1 MSVLNR
7 DPAPPAAAQRALG
20 RITARG
26 TLKALLATQLA
37 LAGLLVWTDIAG
49 RAPLSGDDPIAPSLR
64 DPVGPGDQ
72 TRPYSPRAVPRRP
85 GADDP
90 APAMPAPGEG
100 LSFAIIPGAI
110 IPGAPTPGAPTPGAA
125 TLVQVTGAFRA
136 GDDARFEAFLD
147 ALATPAT
154 GVSLHS
160 PGGDV
165 DAALAIGRAIR
176 ARGLATL
183 VAAGRACVSACPLAF
198 AGGVPRTASARA
210 WIGVH
215 QIRFESAGLM
225 TPNQAA
231 YEIQLVQGAVTAF
244 WHDMGVDTAIQ
255 TLAMQTPPDQAYYLL
270 PPELTALRL
279 ATAIID

>member
-7 DPAPPAAAQRALG
+7 EPPPAAAARAPLG

-26 TLKALLATQLA
+26 TLKALLAAQLA

-49 RAPLSGDDPIAPSLR
+49 RAPLSGGDPIAPAVR

-72 TRPYSPRAVPRRP
+72 TRPYSPRMVPRRP

-90 APAMPAPGEG
+90 APAMPTPGDG
-100 LSFAIIPGAI
+100 LSF
-110 IPGAPTPGAPTPGAA
+110 APTPGAA
-125 TLVQVTGAFRA
+125 ALVQVTGAFRA

-176 ARGLATL
+176 ARGLSTL

-198 AGGVPRTASARA
+198 AGGVERTASARA

-231 YEIQLVQGAVTAF
+231 YEIQLVQGEVTAF
-244 WHDMGVDTAIQ
+244 WDDMGVDTKIQ
-255 TLAMQTPPDQAYYLL
+255 TLAMQTPPEQAYYLL
-270 PPELTALRL
+270 PPELTDLRL
-279 ATAIID
+279 ATAIVD